1 MKNKLLLLVF
11 AVIGSLTSWL
21 IINSMLVELP
31 IGTYL
36 IIETIIVITKMLYE
50 KEKKRLLGK

>member
-1 MKNKLLLLVF
+1 
-11 AVIGSLTSWL
+11 VIGSLTSWL
-21 IINSMLVELP
+21 IINSMLVELS

>member
-21 IINSMLVELP
+21 IINSMLVELS